1 MAHIHLEDLSLSFP
15 VLHGSSRSLKKTLLA
30 RARST
35 VTAKAGAVGGRMRV
49 RGNSSEV
56 VEVQALSNVSF
67 TILEGE
73 RVGLV
78 GHNGAGKST
87 LLRVLAGIYETDD
100 VGTLDIEGDTHALID
115 PNAGMNSELTGRENI
130 QLFACRMGMSRAAT
144 QELERDVET
153 FSDLGAFFDL
163 PVRLYSSGMAVR
175 LGFALATVPR
185 PKILL
190 LDEWFMA
197 GDQKFQDK
205 ASARLEGMVDA
216 AEILVVTSHALSILR
231 QWCTRVLWME
241 SGEVR
246 MDGPAGEVLDAYEAA
261 VGAIPV

>member
-1 MAHIHLEDLSLSFP
+1 MAHIRLEDLSLSFP
-15 VLHGSSRSLKKTLLA
+15 VLHGGSRSLKKTLLS

-35 VTAKAGAVGGRMRV
+35 VAGKTEAVGGRMRMS
-49 RGNSSEV
+49 GNATEV
-56 VEVQALSNVSF
+56 VEVQALSKVSF
-67 TILEGE
+67 TIGEGE

-100 VGTLDIEGDTHALID
+100 GILDIEGDTHALID
-115 PNAGMNSELTGRENI
+115 PKAGMNSELTGRENI
-130 QLFACRMGMSRAAT
+130 QLFACRMGLSRAAT
-144 QELERDVET
+144 QELEKDVEA

-163 PVRLYSSGMAVR
+163 PVRLYSSGMSIR

-185 PKILL
+185 SRILL
-190 LDEWFMA
+190 MDEWFMA

-205 ASARLEGMVDA
+205 ARTRLEGMVDA
-216 AEILVVTSHALSILR
+216 AEILVVTSHALTVLR
-231 QWCTRVLWME
+231 QWCTRIIWME

-246 MDGPAGEVLDAYEAA
+246 MDGPAADVLDAYEASVTA
-261 VGAIPV
+261 TPV